1 MKNKN
6 YTKYILWGLAAAALS
21 MLAVIVCFWK
31 LGVYPFGEYSVLTND
46 CYIQYID
53 FFKYLKEVM
62 NGSAHIGYS
71 FSKSLGGSLVALF
84 GYYLSSPFNL
94 LLCFFDINELETF
107 ILLITILKVGLCGFT
122 FSLFISHR
130 LENLKPVFVVIV
142 SLAYAFT
149 QYNVGQLSN
158 ISWLDGV
165 YMLPII
171 LWGIWRY
178 VSQNKKGM
186 LYVSIGLSIVFNWYT
201 GYMNCLFA
209 VLYFLYEQI
218 RWNYK
223 YQQLTLKKTVK
234 QFFCFCGIELLG
246 VMLSCAFF
254 IPVVFGQSSG
264 RSILDEGI
272 FDFATNGSFLD
283 IYRGFMIGTPNM
295 GMTVNDTTITL
306 FCGVLL
312 LLSAEYYFFSRNTKI
327 FDKICTAV
335 LIAVMIFSEFFKPL
349 ENIWCGLKFPAAF
362 KFRFAYIVIFTLIFT
377 AAQALEH
384 FDKIDSKRFRKIAG
398 MNIIIFLTFDCIR
411 SFDSIVL
418 WIQIGLLV
426 FYGIVVS
433 IGLFNEKYRRLCFGA
448 LLVVF
453 YSEILANSYWVTSE
467 VYQKPAGEYAAY
479 AAEQEKLVASIRE
492 YDDSSFYRMEQN
504 KNRDDKTYDNSFF
517 ANESLAYGYSGIQQY
532 SSSYDKITSDFIAAM
547 GYCKGTFPTFYHE
560 PILTS
565 DSLLGVRYVMSSKAY
580 YGLELVSDIQERNG
594 KSVYVNPYALS
605 LGLSVNENVLET
617 IESGNQFDIQ
627 TIREDNPFEFQ
638 NKVYSAILGEDIRL
652 YEPVEAEYVYDETTE
667 KAVYTIG
674 GVDKG
679 NMIYG
684 YTRSTIDGIPMDIN
698 GEYSCYYRSDWANMG
713 IYQIGTGLEQNQVV
727 FNVRDL
733 GENIRKQSLQAQRE
747 IEEGIRDNENS
758 EPWIDSVFYM
768 LNMDTFESVM
778 SKLQEQSCQPQVFE
792 DGYVQ
797 GTYNAE
803 TDGWLMLTIPND
815 ENWKVMVN
823 GVEVQAEDGVNI
835 FMTIPVK
842 AGENH
847 IELIYHVKGMS
858 LGIAASGLSVIIFIA
873 LSLSRRRKRKII

>member
-1 MKNKN
+1 MKSKN
-6 YTKYILWGLAAAALS
+6 YTKYILWGFAAAVLS

-53 FFKYLKEVM
+53 FFRYLKEVM

-94 LLCFFDINELETF
+94 LLYFFDINELETF
-107 ILLITILKVGLCGFT
+107 ILIITILKVGLCGFT

-178 VSQNKKGM
+178 VSEKKKGM

-209 VLYFLYEQI
+209 VIYFLYEQI

-223 YQQLTLKKTVK
+223 YQQLMLKKIVK

-272 FDFATNGSFLD
+272 FSFATNGSLLN

-295 GMTVNDTTITL
+295 GMTVSDSTITL

-312 LLSAEYYFFSRNTKI
+312 LISAGYYFFSKSIKN
-327 FDKICTAV
+327 FDKICTSV
-335 LIAVMIFSEFFKPL
+335 LVAVMIFSEFFKPL
-349 ENIWCGLKFPAAF
+349 ENIWCGFKFPAAF
-362 KFRFAYIVIFTLIFT
+362 KFRFAYIVIFVIIFI
-377 AAQALEH
+377 AAQSLEQ
-384 FDKIDSKRFRKIAG
+384 FDKIDSKIFCKIAG
-398 MNIIIFLTFDCIR
+398 INIIIFLIFDFICP
-411 SFDSIVL
+411 FDSIVL
-418 WIQIGLLV
+418 WIQIGLLL
-426 FYGIVVS
+426 FYGIAVF
-433 IGLFNEKYRRLCFGA
+433 IGLSDGKYRRICFG
-448 LLVVF
+448 LIMVVF

-467 VYQKPAGEYAAY
+467 VYRKPAGEYAAY
-479 AAEQEKLVASIRE
+479 AEEQEKLVASIRT
-492 YDDSSFYRMEQN
+492 YDETSFYRMEQN
-504 KNRDDKTYDNSFF
+504 KNRDKREYDNSFF

-532 SSSYDKITSDFIAAM
+532 SSSYDKKTSDFIASM
-547 GYCKGTFPTFYHE
+547 GYCKGIFPTFYHE

-580 YGLELVSDIQERNG
+580 YGLEHVSNMQEHNG
-594 KSVYVNPYALS
+594 KSVYFNPYALS
-605 LGLSVNENVLET
+605 LGFLVNENALEP
-617 IESGNQFDIQ
+617 IVSGDQFDIR
-627 TIREDNPFEFQ
+627 TILEDNPFEFQ
-638 NKVYSAILGEDIRL
+638 NKVYSAILGEDVRL
-652 YEPVEAEYVYDETTE
+652 YEPVGAEYVYDETTE
-667 KAVYTIG
+667 KAVYTINSVG
-674 GVDKG
+674 NE

-698 GEYSCYYRSDWANMG
+698 GEYSCYYRSAWANMG
-713 IYQIGTGLEQNQVV
+713 IYQIGIASEENQVI
-727 FNVRDL
+727 FNVKGL
-733 GENIRKQSLQAQRE
+733 GEEVRRKSLQAQRE
-747 IEEGIRDNENS
+747 IAEGIRDDENS

-768 LNMDTFESVM
+768 LNMDTFERVI
-778 SKLQEQSCQPQVFE
+778 SKLQEQSYQPQVFE
-792 DGYVQ
+792 DGYVK
-797 GTYNAE
+797 GTYNAK

-815 ENWKVMVN
+815 ENWKVIVN
-823 GVEVQAEDGVNI
+823 GIEVQVKDGVNT
-835 FMTIPVK
+835 FMTVPVK
-842 AGENH
+842 TGENQ
-847 IELIYHVKGMS
+847 IELIYHVKGIS
-858 LGIAASGLSVIIFIA
+858 LGIVVSSLSIIIFVALSVVE
-873 LSLSRRRKRKII
+873 RRKRKII